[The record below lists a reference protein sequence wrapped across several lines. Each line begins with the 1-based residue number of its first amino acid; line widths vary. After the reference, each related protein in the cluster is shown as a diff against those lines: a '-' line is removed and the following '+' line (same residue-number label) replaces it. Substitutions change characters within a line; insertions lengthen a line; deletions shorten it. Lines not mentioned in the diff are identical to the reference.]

1 MREIKITPSSDTL
14 LQRRKSID
22 HTLQHI
28 AEERRQVEQNTQWMD
43 GLAYR
48 NRLNLL
54 DRLARWYREEMGQIE
69 QALGGSSQVKY
80 RICADCREPIDAR
93 RLEIEPQ
100 ALFCSE
106 CKEFRTSIR
115 QRKFRNLF

>member
-1 MREIKITPSSDTL
+1 MREIKITPSSDRL

-22 HTLQHI
+22 NTLQHI
-28 AEERRQVEQNTQWMD
+28 AKERRQVEQNTQWMD

-54 DRLARWYREEMGQIE
+54 DRLAHWYREEMGQID
-69 QALGGSSQVKY
+69 QALGGSPQVRY
-80 RICADCREPIDAR
+80 RICADCREPIDPR
-93 RLEIEPQ
+93 RLEIEPH
-100 ALFCSE
+100 AKLCTE

-115 QRKFRNLF
+115 HRKFR